1 MPLQTINLG
10 TYANDGTGDDLRVA
24 FTKVNANFALLN
36 SVGGINNGV
45 NLGTGTAIFKQKDVA
60 NLEFK
65 TLTSSDSTVL
75 IDGSNANTVDLKSR
89 SKVQSDTTPV
99 LGGNLNLNNLNLLG
113 SSYKAGST
121 RYYGDV
127 KSTVFGYDNRITEN
141 LVSLLVSNNNFNI
154 DLGTFTAPARKN
166 PAGPAYSWDFG
177 SDFTPSNNNI
187 NLGFFGGSGSI
198 EDRADNKITLSGN
211 LTTVGGHNL
220 IFNLPTDATVTVPN
234 GGTLATT
241 GFHLGQFAQTTS
253 AQLLNAI
260 TDATGTN
267 KLVYSTSPTLASP
280 IITGGFTFG
289 GITSTGTTGTGS
301 LVFSNNPTFTSAEV
315 NGTLNLFGAS
325 VTATTGTGK
334 VVLDTSPTFASD
346 VIITGNLTVNGTT
359 TTVSSTTVNVADKNI
374 ELGSVVSP
382 TNTTANG
389 GGVTLKGATDK
400 TFSWLSSTSAWT
412 SSEHIDLASAKA
424 YYIAGSS
431 VLNATTLGTGVT
443 ASSLTSVGTLT
454 SLSVSGSITVGS
466 VTSTGVTGTGKFVF
480 DNAPTITG
488 HPTIEGVT
496 ATGATGTGNIVYSA
510 SPTIT
515 GNVTI
520 QGVTST
526 GATGTGKFVFD
537 NAPTITG
544 NVTVQGVTST
554 GATGTGKFVFDA
566 SPTITGHPTI
576 EGVTATGATGTGN
589 IVFSTGPTFNGFGV
603 IGTAGFGYSTGG
615 GGTATQTVSRTSGVS
630 VSKTS
635 GAITLVAST
644 TTANQVSTFTV
655 TNTLVAATDV
665 VIVSMKS
672 GNGIYFPA
680 VTATAAGSFAI
691 SVFTPTAVGSAESPV
706 INFAIIKAVTA

>member
-24 FTKVNANFALLN
+24 FTKVNANFTLLN

-45 NLGTGTAIFKQKDVA
+45 NLGTGAVIFKQKDVA
-60 NLEFK
+60 TLQFK
-65 TLTSSDSTVL
+65 TLISSDSTVL
-75 IDGSNANTVDLKSR
+75 IDGANANTVDLKSR
-89 SKVQSDTTPV
+89 SKIQSDTTPI
-99 LGGNLNLNNLNLLG
+99 LGGNLNLNNLDLLG
-113 SSYKAGST
+113 AGHSAGGT

-154 DLGTFTAPARKN
+154 DLGTFITPAKKN
-166 PAGPAYSWDFG
+166 PTGPSYTWDFG
-177 SDFTPSNNNI
+177 SNFAPSSNSV

-198 EDRADNKITLSGN
+198 EDKADNKITLSGN
-211 LTTVGGHNL
+211 LTTIGGHNL

-280 IITGGFTFG
+280 TITGGFTFS
-289 GITSTGTTGTGS
+289 GITSTGATGTGS
-301 LVFSNNPTFTSAEV
+301 LVFSINPTFTGAEV
-315 NGTLNLFGAS
+315 GGTLKLFGTS
-325 VTATTGTGK
+325 ITATTGTGK
-334 VVLDTSPTFASD
+334 LVLDTSPTFASD
-346 VIITGNLTVNGTT
+346 VVITGNLTVNGTT

-389 GGVTLKGATDK
+389 GGVTLKGTTDK

-412 SSEHIDLASAKA
+412 SSEHIDLASTKA

-431 VLNATTLGTGVT
+431 VLSATTLGTGVT

-454 SLSVSGSITVGS
+454 SLSVLGNITVGS
-466 VTSTGVTGTGKFVF
+466 VTSTGATGTGKFVF
-480 DNAPTITG
+480 DASPTITG

-496 ATGATGTGNIVYSA
+496 ATGATGTGKFVFDNA
-510 SPTIT
+510 PTIT

-537 NAPTITG
+537 NAPAITG
-544 NVTVQGVTST
+544 NVTIQGVTST

-589 IVFSTGPTFNGFGV
+589 IVYSTGPTFNGFGV

-615 GGTATQTVSRTSGVS
+615 GGTATQTVSRTSPVS

-635 GAITLVAST
+635 GAITLVAAT

-655 TNTLVAATDV
+655 TNTLVAITDV

-672 GNGIYFPA
+672 ASGIYFPA
-680 VTATAAGSFAI
+680 VTSTFAGSFNI